1 MKYRIKP
8 CEIEAVQFVGTNLK
22 EIEEFCE
29 HRYCVGAEFQGNR
42 CIGIKIEILGRYMD
56 ASIGDYIIKG
66 LFGEFY
72 PCKPDI
78 FENLYEQITE

>member
-1 MKYRIKP
+1 MRYRTKP
-8 CEIEAVQFVGTNLK
+8 CEIEAIQFVGTNLK

-29 HRYCVGAEFQGNR
+29 HRYCVGSEFQGNR
-42 CIGIKIEILGRYMD
+42 CIGIKIETLGRYLD
-56 ASIGDYIIKG
+56 ASIGDYIVKG

-78 FENLYEQITE
+78 FEKLYEQITE